1 VSAANNSLCW
11 AEEAERVSERS
22 WEILNLPT
30 LWRWHEVDCP
40 NGRSGLTRT
49 RKVRARLV
57 EPAHD
62 AARVRRPITAPGL
75 RTVAAYEAAK
85 GLLLLLVAMGLLG
98 LVHRNVED
106 VGEELV
112 YHLHFNPS
120 AHYARIFL
128 DLAAKATDGWLWG
141 LAAFCVIYSS
151 LRFLEAYG
159 LWQGRRWAAWLGA
172 ASGIVYVPFEVIEL
186 AKKATWLRAG
196 SLAVNVVVVAY
207 LLVLLVRQRAS
218 G

>member
-1 VSAANNSLCW
+1 
-11 AEEAERVSERS
+11 
-22 WEILNLPT
+22 
-30 LWRWHEVDCP
+30 
-40 NGRSGLTRT
+40 
-49 RKVRARLV
+49 
-57 EPAHD
+57 
-62 AARVRRPITAPGL
+62 L

-85 GLLLLLVAMGLLG
+85 GLLLLLVALGLLG

-106 VGEELV
+106 IGEELV
-112 YHLHFNPS
+112 YHLHLNPS

-128 DLAAKATDGWLWG
+128 DLAAKVTDGWLWG

-207 LLVLLVRQRAS
+207 LLVLLVRPRAS

>member
-1 VSAANNSLCW
+1 M
-11 AEEAERVSERS
+11 
-22 WEILNLPT
+22 
-30 LWRWHEVDCP
+30 
-40 NGRSGLTRT
+40 
-49 RKVRARLV
+49 V

-62 AARVRRPITAPGL
+62 AARVRRPITATGL

-85 GLLLLLVAMGLLG
+85 GLLLLLVALGLLG

-106 VGEELV
+106 IGEELV
-112 YHLHFNPS
+112 YHLHLNPS

-128 DLAAKATDGWLWG
+128 DLAAKVTDGWLWG

-207 LLVLLVRQRAS
+207 LLVLLVRPRAS